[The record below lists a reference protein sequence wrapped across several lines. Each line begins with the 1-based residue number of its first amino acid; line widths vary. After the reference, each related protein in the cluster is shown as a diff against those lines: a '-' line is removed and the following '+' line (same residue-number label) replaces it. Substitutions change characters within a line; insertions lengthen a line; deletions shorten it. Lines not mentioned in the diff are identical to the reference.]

1 MVAIN
6 VGGRRFLRLLSE
18 GGSFLMRRT
27 MKAAYTLFVVCG
39 MAGSALG
46 PDCERDYRIMLGASE
61 EESASAVVS
70 EVPA

>member
-1 MVAIN
+1 MFVKY
-6 VGGRRFLRLLSE
+6 GRKFLIESR
-18 GGSFLMRRT
+18 

-46 PDCERDYRIMLGASE
+46 HDCVRDYKIMLGVSE
-61 EESASAVVS
+61 EDSVSEVVS

>member
-1 MVAIN
+1 
-6 VGGRRFLRLLSE
+6 
-18 GGSFLMRRT
+18 

-46 PDCERDYRIMLGASE
+46 HDCVRDYKIMLGVSE
-61 EESASAVVS
+61 EDSVSEVVS